1 MTAQFLNIDEAAA
14 LRDEVEGL
22 RQSAYE
28 PEIQYARRFREVADV
43 AYPVAI
49 RNADQDR
56 LLVKYFTKG
65 LKSDAMARKLVE
77 EINPANL
84 NVAINS
90 IAAIS
95 ERKHAYSRLGR
106 HEEPMEV
113 GALAK
118 PMAPP
123 PSTPASTTRP
133 IDSLC
138 CTIEKLATKVAKL
151 EASAKSSSTNKS
163 RNKRSG
169 WEQSSGS
176 QTRRA
181 PPRGPQSRGP
191 AWDENGRPRCFQ
203 CNQFGHFAR
212 ECRKQQPTQSGNY

>member
-1 MTAQFLNIDEAAA
+1 MEVITKTVTGPLRFETERFIEGYMNNHQAGRAAVPWNEICDHVTAQFFNIDEAAA
-14 LRDEVEGL
+14 LRDNL
-22 RQSAYE
+22 PKK

-43 AYPVAI
+43 AYPVALC
-49 RNADQDR
+49 NADQDR

-65 LKSDAMARKLVE
+65 LKSDAMAQKLVE
-77 EINPANL
+77 EINPSTL

-90 IAAIS
+90 IAAINV
-95 ERKHAYSRLGR
+95 RKHAYSRLGR

-138 CTIEKLATKVAKL
+138 CTIEKLATKVVQ
-151 EASAKSSSTNKS
+151 N
-163 RNKRSG
+163 
-169 WEQSSGS
+169 
-176 QTRRA
+176 
-181 PPRGPQSRGP
+181 
-191 AWDENGRPRCFQ
+191 
-203 CNQFGHFAR
+203 
-212 ECRKQQPTQSGNY
+212 